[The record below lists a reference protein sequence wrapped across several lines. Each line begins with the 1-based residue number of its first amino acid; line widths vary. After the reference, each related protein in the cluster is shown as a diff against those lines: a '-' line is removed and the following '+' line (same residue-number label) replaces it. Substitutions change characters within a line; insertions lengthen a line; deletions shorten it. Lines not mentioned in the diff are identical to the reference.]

1 MEVLYNIFVLFV
13 LPFGIAAFILFY
25 VMKAAVKSALDDI
38 RVQKNK
44 DNLEEA
50 VNEGFEELIALRD
63 LELLSD
69 SELEE
74 AIVIFKNDKANK
86 ENFDRFHNHLKTLDD
101 LKEKGYFSD
110 DQYNGKINKLKR
122 HFNVD

>member
-1 MEVLYNIFVLFV
+1 MEVLYNIFVLFI

-44 DNLEEA
+44 DSLKEA
-50 VNEGFEELIALRD
+50 VNEGFEALIALRD

-74 AIVIFKNDKANK
+74 AIVMCKNDKADK
-86 ENFDRFHNHLKTLDD
+86 EVLERFKNYAKTLDD
-101 LKEKGYFSD
+101 LKAKGYFSD
-110 DQYNGKINKLKR
+110 EQYNEKTVALKK
-122 HFNVD
+122 HFNID